1 MVTIKSTNRRH
12 EFWVSNGEYSAVKR
26 ELYRKLNAAGNFY
39 FGVRKPVTA
48 EVSAM
53 NKSKIFGK
61 CSTRILE

>member
-39 FGVRKPVTA
+39 FGVRKPVAIYGTKARSSGNA
-48 EVSAM
+48 E
-53 NKSKIFGK
+53 F
-61 CSTRILE
+61 EF